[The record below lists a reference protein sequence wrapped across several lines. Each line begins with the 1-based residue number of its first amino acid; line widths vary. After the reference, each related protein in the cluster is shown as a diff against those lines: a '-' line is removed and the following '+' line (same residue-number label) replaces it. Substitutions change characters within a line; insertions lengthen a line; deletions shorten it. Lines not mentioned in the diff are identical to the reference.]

1 MAKSK
6 LWFGLAGGLA
16 LSAASGSM
24 GFFAGVLT
32 GIIVAWYYTNLL
44 THRRT

>member
-16 LSAASGSM
+16 LSAASGSV
-24 GFFAGVLT
+24 GFFAGVLA
-32 GIIVAWYYTNLL
+32 GILVAWYYTNLL
-44 THRRT
+44 THRRI